1 MRARFGTVALT
12 GIALLALGLV
22 AASPAAAVYP
32 AGKAF
37 FGFWELNFGGT
48 GPVFV
53 ADCIQFTQKQMC
65 SLINGACGTFSITGE
80 DLGTEGTTNTWTAKL
95 DMSGFLGS
103 GRVELNGVT
112 ERKGPGGS
120 ANAVGYLSRTPLR
133 SNISIDLHE
142 DPTCV
147 FGPPFPARPGDPA
160 SLGSR
165 SINEAIGA
173 REGATLGK
181 GLSKD

>member
-1 MRARFGTVALT
+1 MHARLGTVALT

-37 FGFWELNFGGT
+37 FGFWELNIGGT

-65 SLINGACGTFSITGE
+65 SLINGACGTFEVTGE

-103 GRVELNGVT
+103 GRVALNGVT

-120 ANAVGYLSRTPLR
+120 ANAVGYVSRTTLR

-147 FGPPFPARPGDPA
+147 FGPPFPVRPGDPA
-160 SLGSR
+160 SLGSD
-165 SINEAIGA
+165 SINRAIGN
-173 REGATLGK
+173 REGASLGK